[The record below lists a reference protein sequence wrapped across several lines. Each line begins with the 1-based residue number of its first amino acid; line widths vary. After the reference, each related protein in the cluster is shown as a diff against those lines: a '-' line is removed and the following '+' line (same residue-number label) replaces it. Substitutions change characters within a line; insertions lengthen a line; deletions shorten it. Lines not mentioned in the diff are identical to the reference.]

1 MFTGSYE
8 HSVDGKGRII
18 IPSKYREELGEKF
31 VVTKGLDGCLL
42 IYPMNT
48 WADFVADLS
57 KLPGNKKEGRMLQR
71 YFLAA
76 ATETELDKQGRAIL
90 SSALR
95 EFAGLSKNVV
105 LVGLINKIEIWDKD
119 KWDEDYSSKDMDEMA
134 EQMLEYDIRF

>member
-18 IPSKYREELGEKF
+18 IPSKYREELGDKF

-90 SSALR
+90 PSALR